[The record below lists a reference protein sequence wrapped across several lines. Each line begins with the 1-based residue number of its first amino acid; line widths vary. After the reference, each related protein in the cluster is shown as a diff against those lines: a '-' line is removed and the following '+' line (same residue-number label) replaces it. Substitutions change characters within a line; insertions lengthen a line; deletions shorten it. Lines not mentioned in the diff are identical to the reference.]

1 MIVGAGAAT
10 LCTAI
15 LVRDLKHRPQ
25 SDAQALEFRAP
36 ALEQAA
42 SVQQWQ
48 RDHRSPPF
56 FFSWDLEMMGGFVHD
71 VAPPFHVTTD
81 AGGVCAR
88 RPVIGS
94 PLRFALS
101 CGMMHPLSRVGPG
114 AATVVRTPDSYNG
127 LAVLRDVS
135 G

>member
-81 AGGVCAR
+81 AGCVCVRITAA
-88 RPVIGS
+88 
-94 PLRFALS
+94 LR
-101 CGMMHPLSRVGPG
+101 V
-114 AATVVRTPDSYNG
+114 VVRYDAPIVARLVRERPRTLVRLTRTLQSAYNG
-127 LAVLRDVS
+127 R